1 MTLTDTTTAP
11 ESSAADAAGQAGDE
25 FMFLDLALI
34 VESRTNPRKVFYTDR
49 LDELANS
56 IRAAG
61 VHQPILVRPL
71 PASRLGET
79 FDDRRAGD
87 PLPAYEIIAGHR
99 RFRASKLA
107 GKDDIPAIIK
117 RLDDAAVLELQ
128 LIENLQRDDLH
139 PLEEAE
145 GYERL
150 IQETGISKP
159 DLGAKIGKSREY
171 VYTRLKLLSL
181 CSQAREAF
189 LKHEIDSS
197 RATVIARIPVEKL
210 QIKALEEA
218 TRKDWTGGHAVS
230 FAAFDHWC
238 RQHVMLP
245 LNRARF
251 PIADATLL
259 EGAPSC
265 PECPKRTGAQ
275 PEVYPDAES
284 ADICTDPTCFH
295 EKEAANL
302 QRAADQVR
310 AQGKQVID
318 AEESRKIFQAHMSQR
333 FKGFVELDRYAGDL
347 GIVDGATVRAVLG
360 DHCPP
365 PVTVVHPQ
373 SGELVEV
380 LPVAQAKKIVATHR
394 LVDAHKARQEEEKR
408 EQQAAQPIE
417 ERRDFQNRYQR
428 AALDAAHVR
437 LREWSAP
444 VPASLLRSLLVVA
457 LTDYDEGPF
466 GPALDLPEEF
476 DTAEARA
483 RLLSAPDKA
492 IPAIFMRWALEDGT
506 TRWGAWTE
514 ANRNQLQPREALW
527 EVLHLAEV
535 DVTEVMAATKREI
548 EAEDRAKELAAAERA
563 AAKSEKSSAPPAAGT
578 EPRKGKAKNRPA
590 GAAPK
595 TSEGEA
601 RNAIAAALQAAE
613 GNDQAPDG
621 AELEHAA
628 APAAASGQAA
638 AAAVEEE
645 GAAPAAPAATVAH
658 QVGDRVRVRRP
669 GYQGKGEE
677 GVITQIRRNGKIQ
690 VCFENSDGGEG
701 VSELFPMD
709 WIESVAASLWPF
721 PGSTPPAGST
731 LAADSTSTSASTT
744 TAEADQPTATAEPEF
759 KLFDLARVKAG
770 SKVHSK
776 SRGRVGRVA
785 GLANDGRV
793 QLRFGPRSHEL
804 LMVETAEL
812 EPYSCA
818 LSLMPGHQVRVL
830 HTGMLRDESFL
841 WRTGEVSVL
850 ASDGWLIKFPADGKA
865 EACEATFLPEHLEL
879 LS

>member
-11 ESSAADAAGQAGDE
+11 ETSAADAAGPAGDE

-49 LDELANS
+49 LDDLAAS
-56 IRAAG
+56 IRASG

-259 EGAPSC
+259 EGATSC

-284 ADICTDPTCFH
+284 ADICTDPNCFH

-302 QRAADQVR
+302 QRAAEHVR

-347 GIVDGATVRAVLG
+347 GIVDGVTVRAVLG

-365 PVTVVHPQ
+365 PVTAVHPQ
-373 SGELVEV
+373 TGELVEV
-380 LPVAQAKKIVATHR
+380 LPVEQAKKIVATHR

-417 ERRDFQNRYQR
+417 QRRDFQNRYQR
-428 AALDAAHVR
+428 AALGAAHAK
-437 LREWSAP
+437 LRGWTSP
-444 VPASLLRSLLVVA
+444 VPASLLRSMLLFA
-457 LTDYDEGPF
+457 LSEYDEAPF
-466 GPALDLPEEF
+466 AAVLDLPAEF
-476 DTAEARA
+476 DTLEVEA
-483 RLLSAPDKA
+483 RLLAATDESLPSLF
-492 IPAIFMRWALEDGT
+492 IRWALEDGNE
-506 TRWGAWTE
+506 RWGAWSE
-514 ANRNQLQPREALW
+514 ASRNQQQPRHPLW
-527 EVLHLAEV
+527 EALHLAEV

-548 EAEDRAKELAAAERA
+548 EAEDRAKELAAAERV
-563 AAKSEKSSAPPAAGT
+563 AAKSEKSSAPPAAGN
-578 EPRKGKAKNRPA
+578 EPRKGKAKNRLA

-621 AELEHAA
+621 AEPEHAA
-628 APAAASGQAA
+628 APAAASDQAA
-638 AAAVEEE
+638 AAAVEEV

-658 QVGDRVRVRRP
+658 QVGDRVRVKRSGHQDDGLEGTVTQVRRS
-669 GYQGKGEE
+669 
-677 GVITQIRRNGKIQ
+677 GKIQ
-690 VCFENSDGGEG
+690 VCIPDPDGGE
-701 VSELFPMD
+701 STYQLFPMD
-709 WIESVAASLWPF
+709 WLESLATSLWPF
-721 PGSTPPAGST
+721 PGTKPQGDAAPGAEPPADAI
-731 LAADSTSTSASTT
+731 AAPS
-744 TAEADQPTATAEPEF
+744 AEALDF
-759 KLFDLARVKAG
+759 KLFDLARVKAD

-818 LSLMPGHQVRVL
+818 LLLMPGHQVRVL

-850 ASDGWLIKFPADGKA
+850 ARDGWLIKFPADGKA
-865 EACEATFLPEHLEL
+865 EACEATFLPEHLEV

>member
-251 PIADATLL
+251 PITDATLL
-259 EGAPSC
+259 EGATSC

-295 EKEAANL
+295 AKEQAL
-302 QRAADQVR
+302 LGRAAEQAR
-310 AQGKQVID
+310 AQGRQVIEA
-318 AEESRKIFQAHMSQR
+318 AEARALLMPYHTHR
-333 FKGFVELDRYAGDL
+333 FKGYYEIDKPSDMSSLQG
-347 GIVDGATVRAVLG
+347 VDSESIRQVLG
-360 DHCPP
+360 HHCPTP
-365 PVTVVHPQ
+365 ITLIDPNDGRPVD
-373 SGELVEV
+373 V
-380 LPVAQAKKIVATHR
+380 LPVSQVHKIAATHR
-394 LVDAHKARQEEEKR
+394 LAELNQARREEAKQTE
-408 EQQAAQPIE
+408 QAAQPME

-428 AALDAAHVR
+428 AALGAAHAK
-437 LREWSAP
+437 LRGWTGP
-444 VPASLLRSLLVVA
+444 VPASLLRSMLLFA
-457 LTDYDEGPF
+457 LSEYDEAPF
-466 GPALDLPEEF
+466 AAVLDLPAEF
-476 DTAEARA
+476 DTSDVEA
-483 RLLSAPDKA
+483 RLLAATDESLPSLF
-492 IPAIFMRWALEDGT
+492 IRWALEDGNE
-506 TRWGAWTE
+506 RWGAWSE
-514 ANRNQLQPREALW
+514 ASRNQQQPRHPLW
-527 EVLHLAEV
+527 EALHLAKV

-613 GNDQAPDG
+613 GKDQAPDG
-621 AELEHAA
+621 AGLEHAA

-645 GAAPAAPAATVAH
+645 GAAPAAPAAKVAH

-669 GYQGKGEE
+669 GHQDDGIE
-677 GVITQIRRNGKIQ
+677 GTVTQVRRSGKIQ
-690 VCFENSDGGEG
+690 VCIPDPDGGE
-701 VSELFPMD
+701 STYQLFPMD
-709 WIESVAASLWPF
+709 WLESLATSLWPF
-721 PGSTPPAGST
+721 PGTKLQTDAAPDAEPPADV
-731 LAADSTSTSASTT
+731 AAAPS
-744 TAEADQPTATAEPEF
+744 AEAPEF
-759 KLFDLARVKAG
+759 KLFDLARVKAD

-785 GLANDGRV
+785 GLTNDGRV

-830 HTGMLRDESFL
+830 RTGMTEARADFM
-841 WRTGEVSVL
+841 WRTGEAKQL
-850 ASDGWLIKFPADGKA
+850 QADGWVVAFPAEGDK
-865 EACEATFLPEHLEL
+865 EACEATFGPEELEL